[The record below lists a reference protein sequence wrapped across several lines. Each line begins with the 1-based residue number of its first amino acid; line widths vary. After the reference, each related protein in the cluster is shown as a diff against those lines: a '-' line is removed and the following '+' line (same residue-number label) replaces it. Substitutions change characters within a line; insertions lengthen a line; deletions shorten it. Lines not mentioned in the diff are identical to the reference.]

1 LVENELKCK
10 IMTKVTQ
17 EWNSG
22 QDHIYMTS
30 MSNWHVGLNKCM
42 IHIGIINV
50 KVAEKLTKLKN
61 ICKITQVY

>member
-1 LVENELKCK
+1 
-10 IMTKVTQ
+10 
-17 EWNSG
+17 
-22 QDHIYMTS
+22 
-30 MSNWHVGLNKCM
+30 M